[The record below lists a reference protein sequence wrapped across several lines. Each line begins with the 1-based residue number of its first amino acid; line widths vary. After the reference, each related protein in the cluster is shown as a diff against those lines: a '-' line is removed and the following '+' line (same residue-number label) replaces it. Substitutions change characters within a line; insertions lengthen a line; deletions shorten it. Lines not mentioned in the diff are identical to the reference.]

1 MNHVYV
7 GGSFAATCAFNLWKG
22 QMFRFWYTIESGR
35 YLHMAGLFLCGLLL
49 GRSRVF
55 EDSIRSLRF
64 GRRVAILGL
73 VGLAIYYLLKHQVGS
88 WGFSG
93 MARHTLGNVARSYR
107 NLSQM
112 ALWLGGFV
120 WLYCG
125 TRVRPL
131 LLLLAP
137 YGRMSLTSY
146 VAQAVVG
153 VPLFYGFGL
162 ALFRNMGPFYSIL
175 YGVAFFVIQ
184 CTFAHLWLMRFYY
197 GPLEW
202 LWRAATFLSFAIPMR
217 KLDQKQIPESAP
229 AAGSRYERFW

>member
-1 MNHVYV
+1 MESIRQSERRPRPSANPSLGTFRGDEPCLCRWIFRRDVRLQSVERADVSFLVH
-7 GGSFAATCAFNLWKG
+7 SFAATCAFNLWKG

-162 ALFRNMGPFYSIL
+162 ALFRNMGPFYS
-175 YGVAFFVIQ
+175 
-184 CTFAHLWLMRFYY
+184 
-197 GPLEW
+197 
-202 LWRAATFLSFAIPMR
+202 
-217 KLDQKQIPESAP
+217 
-229 AAGSRYERFW
+229 